1 MGSKVEITLSKIQ
14 TARLPLR
21 SRDADREARHLEG
34 IADGDVVLG
43 GEAADGEVWA
53 YPAVRS
59 GVVDLL
65 ADI

>member
-1 MGSKVEITLSKIQ
+1 MVEITLAKVQ

-21 SRDADREARHLEG
+21 SRDADREARHLER
-34 IADGDVVLG
+34 IADGDLVLG

-53 YPAVRS
+53 YPVVRS